1 MTGALVNAATIL
13 VGGLA
18 GMLLRGG
25 ISEPMRK
32 GVVQSMGLAVVVIAM
47 KMAFQ
52 SQNSMVLVVALAA
65 GTSLGVLFDLDGRME
80 RFAARITARTGERF
94 GDVGKGF
101 VSASLIYCLG
111 AMGIVGALSEG
122 LAGDAS
128 TLFAKAMIDGVMAVV
143 FAASMGLG
151 VLFAAIP
158 VLLYEGAI
166 TLGAAS
172 LSAFF
177 TDAMLAETSGVG
189 GVLVL
194 AIGLNMLGMT
204 DIRIANLLPAIFVAF
219 GLVYLGL

>member
-1 MTGALVNAATIL
+1 MIGALSNAAAIFL
-13 VGGLA
+13 GGAA
-18 GMLLRGG
+18 GLLLRGG
-25 ISEPMRK
+25 ISETLRK
-32 GVVQSMGLAVVVIAM
+32 SVMQSMGLAVAVIAL

-52 SQNSMVLVVALAA
+52 SQNSMVLIVSLAA
-65 GTSLGVLFDLDGRME
+65 GTALGVWLDLDGRME
-80 RFAARITARTGERF
+80 RLATRITARTGDKF
-94 GDVGKGF
+94 GDVGKAF
-101 VSASLIYCLG
+101 VSTSLIYCLG

-151 VLFAAIP
+151 VLFSAVP

-166 TLGAAS
+166 TLGAS
-172 LSAFF
+172 GLSAFF
-177 TDAMLAETSGVG
+177 TEAMLAETSGVG

-194 AIGLNMLGMT
+194 AIGINMLEIA

-219 GLVYLGL
+219 CLVYLGF

>member
-1 MTGALVNAATIL
+1 MIGALVNAVAIL
-13 VGGLA
+13 VAGTA

-25 ISEPMRK
+25 ISEAMRK
-32 GVVQSMGLAVVVIAM
+32 SVMQSMGLAVVVVAL
-47 KMAFQ
+47 KMALQ
-52 SQNSMVLVVALAA
+52 SQNGVVLIVALAA
-65 GTSLGVLFDLDGRME
+65 GTAIGVWLDLDGRME

-122 LAGDAS
+122 LTGDSS
-128 TLFAKAMIDGVMAVV
+128 TLFAKAMIDGATAII

-151 VLFAAIP
+151 VLFASIP

-166 TLGAAS
+166 TLGASA

-177 TDAMLAETSGVG
+177 TDAMLAEMNGVG

-194 AIGLNMLGMT
+194 AIGLNMLEMAN
-204 DIRIANLLPAIFVAF
+204 IRIANLLPALFVAF
-219 GLVYLGL
+219 GLVSMGF

>member
-1 MTGALVNAATIL
+1 MTGALVNAAAIVL
-13 VGGLA
+13 GGLA

-25 ISEPMRK
+25 ISEAMRK
-32 GVVQSMGLAVVVIAM
+32 SVMQSMGLAVIVIALQ
-47 KMAFQ
+47 MALQ
-52 SQNSMVLVVALAA
+52 SRNGVVLIVALAA
-65 GTSLGVLFDLDGRME
+65 GTALGVLLDLDGRIE

-122 LAGDAS
+122 LTGDAS
-128 TLFAKAMIDGVMAVV
+128 TLFAKAMIDGATAII

-151 VLFAAIP
+151 VLFSAIP

-166 TLGAAS
+166 ALGASVLAT
-172 LSAFF
+172 FF
-177 TDAMLAETSGVG
+177 TDAMLAEMNGVG

-194 AIGLNMLGMT
+194 AIGFNMLEMT
-204 DIRIANLLPAIFVAF
+204 NIRIANLLPAIFVAI
-219 GLVYLGL
+219 GLVYFGL